1 MNIDFSN
8 QLVVITGGTG
18 NLGSSVIKQLLKN
31 NAKVISTS
39 TNKNQVKKLNNYYKN
54 RNLKF
59 FHLDYKNEN
68 AIKNFISE
76 IKKLNTIDILI
87 NNAGI
92 NAISSIEKIKLKDW
106 SSIQSVNLTGPFL
119 IMREISKKMI
129 KRRKGNI
136 LNISSIF
143 GSVGKAERASYSA
156 SKWGLVG
163 LTKSSALDLSK
174 YNILVNSLSPGVI
187 NSKLT
192 KKILGKKGIEN
203 IKKQI
208 PLGRLANSEEITK
221 LIIFLVSK
229 ENSYITGQNI
239 IADGGYTCG

>member
-1 MNIDFSN
+1 M
-8 QLVVITGGTG
+8 
-18 NLGSSVIKQLLKN
+18 
-31 NAKVISTS
+31 
-39 TNKNQVKKLNNYYKN
+39 
-54 RNLKF
+54 
-59 FHLDYKNEN
+59 
-68 AIKNFISE
+68 
-76 IKKLNTIDILI
+76 
-87 NNAGI
+87 
-92 NAISSIEKIKLKDW
+92 
-106 SSIQSVNLTGPFL
+106 
-119 IMREISKKMI
+119 
-129 KRRKGNI
+129 
-136 LNISSIF
+136 
-143 GSVGKAERASYSA
+143 
-156 SKWGLVG
+156 G